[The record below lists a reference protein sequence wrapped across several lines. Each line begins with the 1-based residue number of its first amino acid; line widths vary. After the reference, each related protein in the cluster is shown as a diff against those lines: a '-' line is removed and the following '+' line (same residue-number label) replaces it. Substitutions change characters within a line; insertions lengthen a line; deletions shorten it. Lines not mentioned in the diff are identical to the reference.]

1 MRRQI
6 TSIFGE
12 KKVVLQETN
21 RAVTPFGGLAVFLE
35 YLTKVE
41 YVVKVAEHMP
51 VRYESPNAIDPT
63 QTFTAFLISVLVGA
77 RRFAHAAM
85 LRADKALHSLIG
97 VTRFPTDD
105 TIRNLFKRFT
115 QGKVYEFYAPL
126 WEWMME
132 RLPVRDQGYSLDLD
146 STVFERY
153 GEQQGAKKGFNPKKH
168 GRPSHHPLLAVLA
181 EAYFVLHGWLRS
193 GNCSS
198 ARGAVEFLKEALAL
212 LGGRHKIRVVRA
224 DSGFF
229 DNDLL
234 SFMEGRHLLY
244 IVVARLTYLIK
255 KELKHLEDW
264 RELDADYSVTE
275 FTKKLQGW
283 SQARRFVVIRE
294 LMREKPSVGRKL
306 FDVPGYTF
314 RVFVTSVSCSPEE
327 VWRDYNKRADMEKR
341 IGELK
346 YDLAAD
352 DFCLRE
358 FFATEAAF
366 CSILLLFNLLSEFQ
380 RVIGLTTY
388 RQPATL
394 RVQVVLC
401 GALLGRA
408 GHKTVLHLSS
418 AWGGLQKRISWLN
431 NTMTYVF
438 PKSPKLEFEP
448 ASGCL

>member
-1 MRRQI
+1 MHREI
-6 TSIFGE
+6 NSIFGE
-12 KKVVLQETN
+12 KKVVLRETS
-21 RAVTPFGGLAVFLE
+21 RAVTPFGGLAVFVE
-35 YLTKVE
+35 YLKTIG
-41 YVVKVAEHMP
+41 YAAKVAQHMP
-51 VRYESPNAIDPT
+51 FRYESPNSIDPT
-63 QTFTAFLISVLVGA
+63 ETFTAFLISVLAGA

-97 VTRFPTDD
+97 LTRFPTDD
-105 TIRNLFKRFT
+105 TIRNLFKRFS

-126 WEWMME
+126 SEWLME

-153 GEQQGAKKGFNPKKH
+153 GVQQGAKKGFNPKKH

-193 GNCSS
+193 GNCAS

-229 DNDLL
+229 DDDLL
-234 SFMEGRHLLY
+234 SFLEERHLLY

-255 KELKHLEDW
+255 KELKHLGDW
-264 RELDADYSVTE
+264 RELDADYSVSE
-275 FTKKLQGW
+275 FTRKLQGW
-283 SQARRFVVIRE
+283 SQPRRFIVIRE
-294 LMREKPSVGRKL
+294 LLREKPSVGRKL
-306 FDVPGYTF
+306 LDVPGYTF
-314 RVFVTSVSCSPEE
+314 RVFVTSLSCSPEE
-327 VWRDYNKRADMEKR
+327 VWRDYNKRADIEKR

-352 DFCLRE
+352 DFCLHE

-366 CSILLLFNLLSEFQ
+366 CSVLLLFNLLSEFQ

-394 RVQVVLC
+394 RVQVFLC

-418 AWGGLQKRISWLN
+418 GWGGLQKRIPWLD
-431 NTMTYVF
+431 NTMAYIF
-438 PKSPKLEFEP
+438 PKSPKLKFE
-448 ASGCL
+448 AVG

>member
-153 GEQQGAKKGFNPKKH
+153 GEQQGARKVSIPRSTAGRVIIRYWPCWPKRILYCTA
-168 GRPSHHPLLAVLA
+168 GCAVGIVLL
-181 EAYFVLHGWLRS
+181 
-193 GNCSS
+193 
-198 ARGAVEFLKEALAL
+198 
-212 LGGRHKIRVVRA
+212 
-224 DSGFF
+224 
-229 DNDLL
+229 
-234 SFMEGRHLLY
+234 
-244 IVVARLTYLIK
+244 
-255 KELKHLEDW
+255 
-264 RELDADYSVTE
+264 
-275 FTKKLQGW
+275 
-283 SQARRFVVIRE
+283 
-294 LMREKPSVGRKL
+294 
-306 FDVPGYTF
+306 
-314 RVFVTSVSCSPEE
+314 PEE
-327 VWRDYNKRADMEKR
+327 QWN
-341 IGELK
+341 
-346 YDLAAD
+346 
-352 DFCLRE
+352 F
-358 FFATEAAF
+358 
-366 CSILLLFNLLSEFQ
+366 
-380 RVIGLTTY
+380 
-388 RQPATL
+388 
-394 RVQVVLC
+394 
-401 GALLGRA
+401 
-408 GHKTVLHLSS
+408 
-418 AWGGLQKRISWLN
+418 
-431 NTMTYVF
+431 
-438 PKSPKLEFEP
+438 
-448 ASGCL
+448 

>member
-1 MRRQI
+1 MHREI
-6 TSIFGE
+6 NSIFGE
-12 KKVVLQETN
+12 KKVVLRETN
-21 RAVTPFGGLAVFLE
+21 RAVTPFGGLAVFVQ
-35 YLTKVE
+35 YLKTIGYATKL
-41 YVVKVAEHMP
+41 AQHMP
-51 VRYESPNAIDPT
+51 IRYESPNAIDPT
-63 QTFTAFLISVLVGA
+63 ETFTAFLISVLAGA

-97 VTRFPTDD
+97 LTRFPTDD
-105 TIRNLFKRFT
+105 TIRNLFKRFS
-115 QGKVYEFYAPL
+115 QGMVYEFYAPL
-126 WEWMME
+126 SEWLME

-153 GEQQGAKKGFNPKKH
+153 GIQQGAKKGFNPKKH

-193 GNCSS
+193 GNCASS
-198 ARGAVEFLKEALAL
+198 RGAVEFLKEALAL

-229 DNDLL
+229 DDDLL
-234 SFMEGRHLLY
+234 SFLEERHLLY

-255 KELKHLEDW
+255 KELKHLGDW
-264 RELDADYSVTE
+264 RELDENYSVTE

-294 LMREKPSVGRKL
+294 LQREKPSVGRKL
-306 FDVPGYTF
+306 LDVPGYTF
-314 RVFVTSVSCSPEE
+314 RVFVTSLSCSPEE

-352 DFCLRE
+352 DFCLHG

-366 CSILLLFNLLSEFQ
+366 CSVLLLFNLLSEFQ
-380 RVIGLTTY
+380 RVIGLTIY

-394 RVQVVLC
+394 RVQVFLC

-418 AWGGLQKRISWLN
+418 AWGGLQKRIPWLDK
-431 NTMTYVF
+431 TMAYVF
-438 PKSPKLEFEP
+438 PKSPKLEF
-448 ASGCL
+448 GGVG